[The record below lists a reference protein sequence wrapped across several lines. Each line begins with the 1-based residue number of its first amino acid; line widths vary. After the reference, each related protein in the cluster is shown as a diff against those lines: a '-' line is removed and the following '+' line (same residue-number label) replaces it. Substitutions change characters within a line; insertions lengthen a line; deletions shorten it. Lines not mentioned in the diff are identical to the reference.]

1 MTEPTPFVR
10 AALRALSPIVNPRRR
25 VDERELREQV
35 AGRVVLVTGASYGL
49 GEATARRLGK
59 AGATVLLVART
70 AERLEAIAREIRD
83 AGGDA
88 HAYAADL
95 ADGAAV
101 DALVQTLLTN
111 HGHVDVVVSNAGKS
125 IRRSLAQSHRRP
137 QDVERTIAINYVG
150 PARLLTGLLPSMR
163 ARGQGHIVNVSTVGA
178 RLPPGP
184 RWAAY
189 QASKTAFDVWL
200 RSVAPEVRAD
210 GVTTSTLYMALMYT
224 RMSAPTAVFR
234 YVPGLDADEAAGL
247 VCDAIVRRPRVIEP
261 WWLGPAALTTL
272 APRGP
277 LEGALGAIQR
287 LTDDAS
293 TPALAAGAVRALA
306 RAGVVAAVRP
316 DRLVR
321 MIAAARDN
329 GVSPAAACAIGA
341 ARHPQRAAIVDDD
354 GAITFAELHARVRGL
369 AVALANDHRIGPGR
383 PLAILCRNHRGFVTA
398 LLAGARLGADVLLLN
413 TEMPAAQLADTLV
426 AHQVAAVVADREL
439 APPGVTVIP
448 AEDLPTARGRL
459 PRAKTPGRIVIL
471 TSGTTGRP
479 KGAPRTPSIA
489 SLLGPLTTLLSTVP
503 LRAGDPI
510 LVAPPLFHGFGLA
523 YLGLALTLGCP
534 MVLRRRFDAAA
545 TLDAIARERV
555 RAVIGVPVMLQRLL
569 DAHVPGVHDTS
580 SVRAILSGGAPLP
593 PSVATALLDRFG
605 DVVFNLY
612 GSSETGFG
620 AIAGPAD
627 LRAAP
632 GTVGR
637 APRGTTIAILDERG
651 APVGAGTPGHIFI
664 GGTLVFDGYSGGGS
678 KDIVDGRMATGD
690 VGHVDAA
697 GRLFVDGRVDDMI
710 VSGGENVYP
719 QEVEDAIG
727 AHANVAEVAVV
738 GVSDAEFGQRL
749 RAFVVLRPGTPADAD
764 ALRAHLRPQIARY
777 KMPRDF
783 VFLDALPR
791 NATGKV
797 LRARLPRT

>member
-1 MTEPTPFVR
+1 MTEPSPFVR
-10 AALRALSPIVNPRRR
+10 AALRALSPIVNPRRQ
-25 VDERELREQV
+25 VPDDTLRAAV
-35 AGRVVLVTGASYGL
+35 SGRVVLVTGASYGL
-49 GEATARRLGK
+49 GEATARRLGN
-59 AGATVLLVART
+59 AGATVLLVARS
-70 AERLEAIAREIRD
+70 AERLEAIAAEIRTN
-83 AGGDA
+83 GGDA
-88 HAYAADL
+88 QAYAADL

-101 DALVQTLLTN
+101 DALVETLLGD
-111 HGHVDVVVSNAGKS
+111 HGHVDIVVSNAGKS
-125 IRRSLAQSHRRP
+125 IRRSLARSHRRP

-150 PARLLTGLLPSMR
+150 PARLLTALLPSMR
-163 ARGQGHIVNVSTVGA
+163 ARGQGHVVNVSTVGA

-200 RSVAPEVRAD
+200 RSVAPELRAD
-210 GVTTSTLYMALMYT
+210 GVTTSTIYMALMYT

-234 YVPGLDADEAAGL
+234 YVPGLDADEAADL

-277 LEGALGAIQR
+277 LESALGAIQR
-287 LTDDAS
+287 LTDDTS
-293 TPALAAGAVRALA
+293 TPRLAAGAVRALA
-306 RAGVVAAVRP
+306 RAGVVAPVRP

-321 MIAAARDN
+321 MIAAARAN
-329 GVSPAAACAIGA
+329 GVGPAAACAIGA

-354 GAITFAELHARVRGL
+354 GAVTFAELDTRVRGF
-369 AVALANDHRIGPGR
+369 ASALHRDHQIGPGR

-413 TEMPAAQLADTLV
+413 TEMPPAQLADTLA
-426 AHQVAAVVADREL
+426 AHEVAAVVADREL
-439 APPGVTVIP
+439 APPGVAVIP
-448 AEDLPTARGRL
+448 AETLPAARGRL
-459 PRAKTPGRIVIL
+459 PRATKPGRIVIL

-545 TLDAIARERV
+545 VLDAIARERV

-569 DAHVPGVHDTS
+569 DAHTTQDTS

-593 PSVATALLDRFG
+593 PAVARALLDRFG

-637 APRGTTIAILDERG
+637 PPRGTTIAILDDRG
-651 APVGAGTPGHIFI
+651 APVGAEKPGHIYI

-678 KDIVDGRMATGD
+678 KDVVDGRMATGD

-719 QEVEDAIG
+719 QEIEDAIG
-727 AHANVAEVAVV
+727 GHAAVAEVAVV
-738 GVSDAEFGQRL
+738 GVTDAEFGQRL
-749 RAFVVLRPGTPADAD
+749 RAFVVPRPGTSLDAD

-797 LRARLPRT
+797 LRARLPRS